1 MVFAAGERIMLRIA
15 GHDMCLPETEEL
27 RLKEPDDGNPLGGVH
42 VVHTGG
48 RYDSQLRIPVKYVSD
63 EVSS

>member
-1 MVFAAGERIMLRIA
+1 MLRIA

-63 EVSS
+63 EVCS